1 MISESQKEVNPF
13 FKLATLKDMILLSKP
28 RITLMSV
35 LMALGGFFLSGMSVQ
50 VFVLVYSLIGVGLV
64 VASANTLN
72 MYLERDSDLLMERTS
87 KRPLPDKRLSAN
99 VALVF
104 GIALG
109 ALSLVILYSF
119 VNPLTAL
126 LAGIAL
132 VIYVWVYTPLKY
144 KTPLALFIGAVP
156 GAVPPLLGWTSA
168 TGKVSEPGLVLFFIL
183 FLWQIPHFLAI
194 ALIRKNEYI
203 NAGIKALPTMKDES
217 NVKLQI
223 FIYSLFMIPVSFL
236 LYYFRISGLFYGI
249 VSLLVGVWFSSEA
262 YAGLQ
267 SVDGDYSR
275 VKKVYYGSLIYL
287 PLLVIILIVDLLL
300 A

>member
-132 VIYVWVYTPLKY
+132 VLYVWVYTPLKY

>member
-1 MISESQKEVNPF
+1 LISESQKEVNPF

-132 VIYVWVYTPLKY
+132 VLYVWVYTPLKY